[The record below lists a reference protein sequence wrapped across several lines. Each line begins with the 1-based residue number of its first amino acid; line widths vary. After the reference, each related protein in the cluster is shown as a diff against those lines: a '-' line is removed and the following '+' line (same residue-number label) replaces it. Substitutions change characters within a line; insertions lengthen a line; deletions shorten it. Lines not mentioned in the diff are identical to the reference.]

1 MQLRSYCEKVVKE
14 KPATNRERNKEK
26 ARLYSKAYRER
37 IKLNKKQTED
47 KLKNSSRAVC
57 DPTSLIEGL
66 SVQQLHATNLDPVC
80 PIPMTLEKNSQMQLQ
95 PAALDSQ
102 QNQLTVYPNWQVK
115 INSFVVHLSVASNIL
130 ACDLGE
136 PGNQQNL
143 RFE

>member
-14 KPATNRERNKEK
+14 KPATKRVRNKEK

-47 KLKNSSRAVC
+47 KLKNSSDG

-66 SVQQLHATNLDPVC
+66 SMQQLHATNLDPVC